1 MSEQDSNE
9 QDEIDETFE
18 IELIAM
24 AHGGSALGRHD
35 KRTIFIPYTIPG
47 ERVQAVITQDKGRI
61 AFAEGLTLVEA
72 SGDRVFPT
80 CKHFGPHKCGS
91 CQWQHIDYQAQA
103 LLKQDVLA
111 DQLSRVGKFDDA
123 VIEAALRDILPAD
136 NQWHY
141 NHQMTF
147 TVQNGQLGF
156 PKADKDG
163 IILVDECHI
172 LHPTLFDMYQTLDF
186 EFENITKVT
195 FQLGTD
201 GEHMI
206 ILYVEDEENL
216 PELHADLPTSVNVI
230 LPDNEPVNLIGDSH
244 VIYEVDGHHF
254 RVTAGSAFR
263 ANVSQLPKLAEL
275 VVDAL
280 DINSKSAV
288 LDLYAGVGFFSA
300 FIADKVSLVTL
311 IESFPPAVTDADE
324 NLEAF
329 DNVDVIEGAIE
340 DVLAENKDKYDCAI
354 LDPPSGGL
362 SVEVMDILKA
372 RSIPRLVYVSSDPAT
387 LARDGSRL
395 VKQGYRLLSIQPID
409 LNPQTYYVDSVAVF
423 VK

>member
-1 MSEQDSNE
+1 MSEQDSN
-9 QDEIDETFE
+9 QQDETFE

-47 ERVQAVITQDKGRI
+47 ERVEAVITQDKGRI

-72 SGDRVFPT
+72 SADRVFPE
-80 CKHFGPHKCGS
+80 CKHFGPRKCGS

-123 VIEAALRDILPAD
+123 TIEEALRDIIFAD
-136 NQWHY
+136 TQWQY
-141 NHQMTF
+141 SYQMTF
-147 TVQNGQLGF
+147 TVQNAQLGF
-156 PKADKDG
+156 PKSDGDG

-172 LHPTLFDMYQTLDF
+172 LHPALFELYQTFDF

-206 ILYVEDEENL
+206 ILYVEDEDNL

-230 LPDNEPVNLIGDSH
+230 LPDNEPMNLIGDSH
-244 VIYEVDGHHF
+244 VIYEVDGHRF

-263 ANVSQLPKLAEL
+263 SNVSQLPKLAEL

-280 DINSKSAV
+280 DLNSKSSV

-329 DNVDVIEGAIE
+329 DNVDVIEGTIE
-340 DVLAENKDKYDCAI
+340 DVLAENDDHYDCAI

-395 VKQGYRLLSIQPID
+395 GKQGYRLLSIQPID
-409 LNPQTYYVDSVAVF
+409 LHPQTYYVDSVAVF